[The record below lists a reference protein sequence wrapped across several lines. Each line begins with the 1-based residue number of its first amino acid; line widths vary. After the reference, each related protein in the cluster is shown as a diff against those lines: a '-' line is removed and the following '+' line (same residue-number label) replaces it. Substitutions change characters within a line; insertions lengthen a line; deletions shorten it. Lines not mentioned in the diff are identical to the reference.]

1 MPGGR
6 WPQSRPQRE
15 CERLG
20 LRLPGVSPRARRA
33 SLSQPSCGLSRALA
47 EKFKSREQHEGE
59 KNGRRGLRNSQ
70 ALPTLCSL
78 CGAGVPNYSPFSF
91 SHPPALRNRYLGL
104 DLQIVRRLCKKNQRS
119 EIKRGFEQNRD
130 LGAHRRCYR
139 LSFCFLFCIQHI

>member
-1 MPGGR
+1 MASISAPKGLRKAGTQAASR
-6 WPQSRPQRE
+6 LSQSKKGFSFSAFLRPQQSAGGE
-15 CERLG
+15 
-20 LRLPGVSPRARRA
+20 
-33 SLSQPSCGLSRALA
+33 
-47 EKFKSREQHEGE
+47 FKGREQHEGE

-78 CGAGVPNYSPFSF
+78 CGDGVPHYRPFSF

-119 EIKRGFEQNRD
+119 EIKSWGVEQNRD